1 MQDSNSKFLNDDT
14 YDLNDD
20 IYNYG
25 TVERVNKLRA
35 VLEKRQKSITVVM
48 ENIADSHNVSA
59 CLRSCDAV
67 GILDVCFVYHS
78 GQSFPVLGEASSA
91 SAKKWLGKRK
101 FTTIEEC
108 YNTLRTEGKKIYT
121 THLSQN
127 SVSLYDLDLTQ
138 NIALVFGNEH
148 SGVSDNA
155 VEMAD
160 DNFLVPQIGVIQS
173 LNISVACAVSVFEA
187 MRQRQLKGMLENSE
201 LSEKEIMSILKEWLL
216 K

>member
-1 MQDSNSKFLNDDT
+1 MTQNSKLLD
-14 YDLNDD
+14 DD

-25 TVERVNKLRA
+25 TVERVNKLKA
-35 VLEKRQKSITVVM
+35 VLEKRQTSITVVM

-91 SAKKWLGKRK
+91 SARKWLGKRK
-101 FTTIEEC
+101 FSSIKDC
-108 YNTLRTEGKKIYT
+108 YNALRAEGKKIYT
-121 THLSQN
+121 THLSKN

-138 NIALVFGNEH
+138 NVALVFGNEH
-148 SGVSDNA
+148 SGVSDAA
-155 VEMAD
+155 VELAD
-160 DNFLVPQIGVIQS
+160 GNFLVPQIGVIQS

-187 MRQRQLKGMLENSE
+187 MRQRQVNGMLDKPE
-201 LSEKEIMSILKEWLL
+201 LSEKQIMSILKEWLL
-216 K
+216 KK

>member
-1 MQDSNSKFLNDDT
+1 MSNN
-14 YDLNDD
+14 D
-20 IYNYG
+20 IYSFG
-25 TVERVNKLRA
+25 TAERINKLKT
-35 VLEKRQKSITVVM
+35 VLEKRQKSITVVL

-78 GQSFPVLGEASSA
+78 GQVFPSLGEASSA
-91 SAKKWLGKRK
+91 SARKWLGKRK
-101 FTTIEEC
+101 FSTIDEC
-108 YNTLRTEGKKIYT
+108 YSALRSEGKKIFS
-121 THLSQN
+121 THLSQK

-148 SGVSDNA
+148 SGISENA

-160 DNFLVPQIGVIQS
+160 ENFLIPQIGVIQS

-187 MRQRQLKGMLENSE
+187 MRQRQAKGMLEKSE
-201 LSEKEIMSILKEWLL
+201 LSAEEIMLLLKDWLL
-216 K
+216 R